1 MTYQSLLAPILS
13 FLHCETPDAWIDAAR
28 RPENLQL
35 LLTDHLV
42 CELKAAQTGMWL
54 IRRYVADKESGDA
67 LLALLRPY
75 EAFLHEAQGAPDT
88 LFRQG
93 QFIRKILPKNGSAYG
108 QDLADRMV
116 LLIKEELHHFSQVL
130 EIMQARGIPYRKI
143 TASRYAK
150 GMIREIRTHD
160 PATLIDKLICGA
172 YIEARSCERFAK
184 LAPHLDDE
192 LNRFYVSLLRSEA
205 RHYQDYLTLAEQ
217 IAGGDI
223 SERVAH
229 FGRLEAELI
238 LSPDSKLRFHS
249 GVPAAA

>member
-1 MTYQSLLAPILS
+1 
-13 FLHCETPDAWIDAAR
+13 
-28 RPENLQL
+28 
-35 LLTDHLV
+35 
-42 CELKAAQTGMWL
+42 
-54 IRRYVADKESGDA
+54 
-67 LLALLRPY
+67 
-75 EAFLHEAQGAPDT
+75 
-88 LFRQG
+88 
-93 QFIRKILPKNGSAYG
+93 
-108 QDLADRMV
+108 
-116 LLIKEELHHFSQVL
+116 
-130 EIMQARGIPYRKI
+130 MQARGIPYRKI

-192 LNRFYVSLLRSEA
+192 LNCFYVSLLRSEA

-238 LSPDSKLRFHS
+238 LSPDSELRFT
-249 GVPAAA
+249 AACPPRPEVEAHPYCGAPSNRSTAFSASMMVGALVLPLVSCGITEQSITRSRSKPCTRSCGSVTASCGDGPTRQLPTG